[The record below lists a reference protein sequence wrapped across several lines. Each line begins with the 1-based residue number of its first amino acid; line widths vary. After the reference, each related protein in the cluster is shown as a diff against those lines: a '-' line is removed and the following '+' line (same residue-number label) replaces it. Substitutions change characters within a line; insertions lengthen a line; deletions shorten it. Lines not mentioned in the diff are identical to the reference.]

1 MKNTLFLTFTFL
13 LLTTAIASAQD
24 LQHEITSLV
33 YHRFGDDRFPS
44 TNIATKTFEE
54 HLKFLKAQ
62 GYTSLTISETV
73 DEVND
78 STATKRKLVAITI
91 DDGYK
96 SFYENG
102 LPLLKKYGFKA
113 TLFVNTKSIGY
124 ADYMT
129 WEEIAEA
136 QKAGVEI
143 GNHSHT
149 HPFFLNVSE
158 RGRDSFFKQE
168 VQESQDLMKANLNI
182 TPKVFAYPYGEY
194 DEEMNIALSEMG
206 FKGAVAQNSGI
217 ITEYSNV
224 YQFPRFP
231 MSESYGDLEQFKDKM
246 KMKGLAVNNE
256 EAISTGYSGTVEK
269 PKVLLEFKENGLF
282 VESMQCFVQGSKCA
296 KSVRITRDGNVALSI
311 RPQTDL
317 KARRTLFT
325 ITIPDADGNWHWY
338 SFLWVNPEV
347 Q

>member
-1 MKNTLFLTFTFL
+1 MKYLLTSALLLINTLSIL
-13 LLTTAIASAQD
+13 AQASIK
-24 LQHEITSLV
+24 HEVTSLV

-44 TNIATKTFEE
+44 TNIATETFEE

-62 GYTSLTISETV
+62 GYTSLTISEVV

-78 STATKRKLVAITI
+78 STAAKRKLVAITI

-124 ADYMT
+124 TDYMS
-129 WEEIAEA
+129 WEDIREA

-143 GNHSHT
+143 GNHSHS
-149 HPFFLNVSE
+149 HPFFLSVSE
-158 RGRDSFFKQE
+158 RTRNSFFKSE
-168 VQESQDLMKANLNI
+168 VQESQNLMKTNLNF
-182 TPKVFAYPYGEY
+182 TPKVFAYPYGEH
-194 DEEMNIALSEMG
+194 DEEMKIALSEMG
-206 FKGAVAQNSGI
+206 FKGAVAQNSGV
-217 ITEYSNV
+217 ITEYSDV
-224 YQFPRFP
+224 FQFPRFP
-231 MSESYGDLEQFKDKM
+231 MSESYGDVDQFKDKM
-246 KMKGLAVNNE
+246 KMKGLAVTNA
-256 EAISTGYSGTVEK
+256 EAISTGYSGSTEK
-269 PKVLLEFKENGLF
+269 PKILIEFKENGLF

-296 KSVRITRDGNVALSI
+296 KSMRITRDGNVALSI

-325 ITIPDADGNWHWY
+325 ITIPDSNGKWHWY
-338 SFLWVNPEV
+338 SFLWVIPEI